1 MKRHRDGQRG
11 KCQGSP
17 EVPSSGALPT
27 PCPLPFANGAVSNA
41 HPTSDSLAGFLAR
54 GSSRGWLLGLLL
66 VFATVLA
73 YQPAWRSAFLWDDDF
88 FLVQNRTLSEPGGMQ
103 RIWFSPD
110 STLYYPLVFTSYRL
124 ERSLWGLN
132 PAGYHWVNLLL
143 HAFSAVWFWRVLRRL
158 QVPGAWLA
166 GAVFALHPVNVE
178 SVAWISERKNT
189 LAMFFYLLS
198 LLLYLRFDEPAKVQ
212 GPKSKVQSPRS
223 EVRNQ
228 DRASGD
234 THRAPRTTPE
244 VPAPSS
250 SPLPSPSWRFY
261 WLSLFAFVLALLSK
275 TAVSPF
281 PVVLLGL
288 AWWQRGRV
296 TSRDV
301 WRSAPFFT
309 ASLVL
314 GLVTIWFERTYQI
327 GTQIVRDDS
336 FWSRLAGAGWA
347 VCFYFYKA
355 VLPLNLMTIYP
366 RWQVDAAK
374 VWSYVPGLLVVG
386 AFLLGW
392 QYRRSW
398 GNAWLLC
405 LGYYVVMLLP
415 VLGFLSIGFMFYS
428 LVADRWQYFALLGPI
443 ALASAVFASKFKA
456 HRSRLDSSGSSRAL
470 SPFGLLLGTML
481 LLALGAL
488 TWRQSALY
496 ANAEALWQ
504 GALAANPDCWPAHYN
519 LGLARVR
526 QGRVNEAIAHF
537 QTALQIRSDLPAA
550 HHNLG
555 SCYLQ
560 QGKVDEAIAQYQM
573 ALQIDPE
580 YAEAQSNLGA
590 ALAQKGGVDEAI
602 AHYRRALQ
610 LRPDYAEAHNN
621 LGLALLQKGG
631 VDEAIAQYQMALQLK
646 PDYAEAHNNLGTA
659 LVQKGRMAE
668 AITQYQKALQLEPA
682 DPKTQNNLALLL
694 ATGAEVSLRNG
705 DQAVQLARQ
714 ANDLAGGKN
723 PLYLRTLAA
732 AYAEAGQFSDAMRA
746 AQEAIQLAQAAGQS
760 DLVAR
765 LNDELKRYQAG
776 HPLHQ

>member
-1 MKRHRDGQRG
+1 
-11 KCQGSP
+11 
-17 EVPSSGALPT
+17 
-27 PCPLPFANGAVSNA
+27 
-41 HPTSDSLAGFLAR
+41 LAGFLAR
-54 GSSRGWLLGLLL
+54 WSSRGWLLGLLL

-73 YQPAWRSAFLWDDDF
+73 YQPAWRGSFLWDDDF

-143 HAFSAVWFWRVLRRL
+143 HAVSAVWFWRVLRRL
-158 QVPGAWLA
+158 NVPGAWLA

-198 LLLYLRFDEPAKVQ
+198 LLFYLRSNQESIVQ
-212 GPKSKVQSPRS
+212 SLESKVGSQNP
-223 EVRNQ
+223 
-228 DRASGD
+228 ASNY
-234 THRAPRTTPE
+234 TQHSTRTTPSSP
-244 VPAPSS
+244 VTFPSS
-250 SPLPSPSWRFY
+250 LFY
-261 WLSLFAFVLALLSK
+261 WLSLGTFVLALLSK

-281 PVVLLGL
+281 PLVLLGL

-296 TSRDV
+296 NSRDV

-336 FWSRLAGAGWA
+336 FLSRLAGAGWA
-347 VCFYFYKA
+347 VWFYFYKA

-366 RWQVDAAK
+366 RWHVDAAK

-398 GNAWLLC
+398 GKAWLLC

-443 ALASAVFASKFKA
+443 ALASAWFSSRFKVQS
-456 HRSRLDSSGSSRAL
+456 SRFGGSGSSPSGAL
-470 SPFGLLLGTML
+470 TPSGLLLGVVL
-481 LLALGAL
+481 LLTLGRL

-496 ANAEALWQ
+496 ANSETLWQ
-504 GALAANPDCWPAHYN
+504 AALAANPECWAAHYN
-519 LGLARVR
+519 LGVALVKK
-526 QGRVNEAIAHF
+526 GKVDEAIAHF
-537 QTALQIRSDLPAA
+537 QDALQMRPDYAEA
-550 HHNLG
+550 HNNLG
-555 SCYLQ
+555 SAYLQ
-560 QGKVDEAIAQYQM
+560 QGKVDEAIAQFQM
-573 ALQIDPE
+573 AL
-580 YAEAQSNLGA
+580 
-590 ALAQKGGVDEAI
+590 
-602 AHYRRALQ
+602 R

-621 LGLALLQKGG
+621 LGTVLEQKGG
-631 VDEAIAQYQMALQLK
+631 VDEAIAQYQAALQLKPDYADAHNNLGIALLHKGGVDEAVAQYQMALQLK
-646 PDYAEAHNNLGTA
+646 PDYADAHNNLGTA

-668 AITQYQKALQLEPA
+668 AITQYRKALQIEPA

-694 ATGAEVSLRNG
+694 ATGAEASLRNG

-732 AYAEAGQFSDAMRA
+732 AYAEAGRFSDAMRA
-746 AQEAIQLAQAAGQS
+746 SREAIELAQATGQP

-765 LNDELKRYQAG
+765 LNDELKRYEAG
-776 HPLHQ
+776 HPLRQ